1 MLNSFVEKT
10 SSNDDNTSSSDN
22 DEESTKKTFESHDGK
37 NNRDEDIEKKLHS
50 KPLDVSSRFPE
61 DKNKHPNPSK
71 QEMFAWNE
79 DSGKLPS
86 SNDVN
91 LQEDPFENS
100 KVNSDRETDLPHGSS
115 FSNVLVSPSP
125 SRSKKGLSRRAYSDP
140 PINERTPL
148 TKSSPEDPNNT
159 GNRMKGYNSFK
170 KSSSTSSDD
179 PTSSS
184 ISAGRDNLLD
194 NTEGEREDK
203 TKQTFKS
210 LASLA
215 TLTKWWKKNTENKK
229 KKRDKVEEKKMRL
242 KLQYHFMTPFEKYKL
257 GRKPWKLCVQIIKI
271 LVVTTQVFT

>member
-1 MLNSFVEKT
+1 MLSSFVEKT
-10 SSNDDNTSSSDN
+10 SSNDNNTSSSDN
-22 DEESTKKTFESHDGK
+22 DE
-37 NNRDEDIEKKLHS
+37 DEDIEKKLHS

-71 QEMFAWNE
+71 QDNFRNE
-79 DSGKLPS
+79 DSGRLPS

-115 FSNVLVSPSP
+115 FSKVLVSPSP
-125 SRSKKGLSRRAYSDP
+125 SRSKKGLYRRAYSDP